1 VRHASQTR
9 GMPVALRRCRSSEDT
24 MAHRILIVDDE
35 GNHRRSLSISLRMEG
50 YEVVE
55 AADGQHAL
63 DALKREPVDVV
74 IADLMM
80 PRVDG
85 LELARRLRFA
95 YPRTR
100 MILMSAYHLT
110 RAQIERA
117 QVGDIGFLP
126 KPYQF
131 EQLKE
136 QLDQAFGASS
146 SASASGLAVAL

>member
-1 VRHASQTR
+1 
-9 GMPVALRRCRSSEDT
+9 

-50 YEVVE
+50 FEVLE

-63 DALKREPVDVV
+63 DTLKRESVDIVV
-74 IADLMM
+74 ADLMM

-95 YPRTR
+95 YPRTK

-110 RAQIERA
+110 RAQLDRA

-131 EQLKE
+131 EQLKA
-136 QLDQAFGASS
+136 QLDAALGKPAAAATP
-146 SASASGLAVAL
+146 SASLAVAL

>member
-1 VRHASQTR
+1 
-9 GMPVALRRCRSSEDT
+9 
-24 MAHRILIVDDE
+24 MAQRILIVDDE

-50 YEVVE
+50 FEVLE

-63 DALKREPVDVV
+63 DTLKREPVDIVV
-74 IADLMM
+74 ADLMM

-95 YPRTR
+95 YPRTK

-110 RAQIERA
+110 REQIDRA

-126 KPYQF
+126 KPYAF
-131 EQLKE
+131 EQLKA
-136 QLDQAFGASS
+136 QLDAALGTPAQQQGAS
-146 SASASGLAVAL
+146 ATLAVAL

>member
-1 VRHASQTR
+1 
-9 GMPVALRRCRSSEDT
+9 

-50 YEVVE
+50 FEVLE

-63 DALKREPVDVV
+63 DTLKRESVDIVV
-74 IADLMM
+74 ADLVM

-95 YPRTR
+95 YPRTK

-110 RAQIERA
+110 RAQIDRA

-131 EQLKE
+131 EQLKA
-136 QLDQAFGASS
+136 QLDAALGKSTHSS
-146 SASASGLAVAL
+146 SASLAVAL

>member
-1 VRHASQTR
+1 
-9 GMPVALRRCRSSEDT
+9 

-50 YEVVE
+50 FDVLE

-63 DALKREPVDVV
+63 DTLKRESVDIVV
-74 IADLMM
+74 ADLMM

-95 YPRTR
+95 YPRTK

-110 RAQIERA
+110 RAQLDRA

-131 EQLKE
+131 EQLKA
-136 QLDQAFGASS
+136 QLDAALGKSSTSTS
-146 SASASGLAVAL
+146 SASLAVAL

>member
-1 VRHASQTR
+1 
-9 GMPVALRRCRSSEDT
+9 
-24 MAHRILIVDDE
+24 MAQRILIVDDE

-50 YEVVE
+50 FEVLE

-63 DALKREPVDVV
+63 DTLKRESVDIVV
-74 IADLMM
+74 ADLMM

-95 YPRTR
+95 YPRTK

-110 RAQIERA
+110 RAQLDRA

-131 EQLKE
+131 EQLKA
-136 QLDQAFGASS
+136 QLDAALGKSPAVSS
-146 SASASGLAVAL
+146 SASLAVAL

>member
-1 VRHASQTR
+1 
-9 GMPVALRRCRSSEDT
+9 

-50 YEVVE
+50 FEVLE

-63 DALKREPVDVV
+63 DTLKRESVDIVV
-74 IADLMM
+74 ADLMM

-95 YPRTR
+95 YPRTK

-110 RAQIERA
+110 RAQIDRA

-131 EQLKE
+131 EQLKA
-136 QLDQAFGASS
+136 QLDAALGKSTHSS
-146 SASASGLAVAL
+146 SASLAVAL

>member
-1 VRHASQTR
+1 
-9 GMPVALRRCRSSEDT
+9 

-50 YEVVE
+50 FEVLE

-63 DALKREPVDVV
+63 DTLKRESVDIVV
-74 IADLMM
+74 ADLMM

-95 YPRTR
+95 YPRTK

-110 RAQIERA
+110 RAQLDRA
-117 QVGDIGFLP
+117 QVGEIGFLP

-131 EQLKE
+131 EQLKA
-136 QLDQAFGASS
+136 QLDAALGKAPTSTS
-146 SASASGLAVAL
+146 SASLAVAL

>member
-1 VRHASQTR
+1 
-9 GMPVALRRCRSSEDT
+9 

-50 YEVVE
+50 FEVLE

-63 DALKREPVDVV
+63 DTLKRESVDIVV
-74 IADLMM
+74 ADLMM

-95 YPRTR
+95 YPRTK

-110 RAQIERA
+110 RAQLDRA
-117 QVGDIGFLP
+117 QVGEIGFLP

-131 EQLKE
+131 EQLKA
-136 QLDQAFGASS
+136 QLDAALGKATTATSNASS
-146 SASASGLAVAL
+146 LAVAL

>member
-1 VRHASQTR
+1 
-9 GMPVALRRCRSSEDT
+9 
-24 MAHRILIVDDE
+24 MAQRILIVDDE

-50 YEVVE
+50 FEVLE

-63 DALKREPVDVV
+63 DTLKRESVDIVV
-74 IADLMM
+74 ADLMM

-95 YPRTR
+95 YPRTK

-110 RAQIERA
+110 RAQLDRA
-117 QVGDIGFLP
+117 QVGEIGFLP

-131 EQLKE
+131 EQLKA
-136 QLDQAFGASS
+136 QLDAALGKAPTSTS
-146 SASASGLAVAL
+146 SASLAVAL

>member
-1 VRHASQTR
+1 
-9 GMPVALRRCRSSEDT
+9 

-50 YEVVE
+50 FEVLE

-63 DALKREPVDVV
+63 DTLKRESVDIVV
-74 IADLMM
+74 ADLMM

-95 YPRTR
+95 YPRTK

-117 QVGDIGFLP
+117 QVGEIGFLP

-136 QLDQAFGASS
+136 QLDAAFGAAPSAS
-146 SASASGLAVAL
+146 SAANLAVAI